1 MSSFISGAAILFSD
15 QRRLIHN
22 AYHCVLVHNVLLSSG
37 HKFVPSN
44 VDTVR
49 WNMMTGS
56 NGNVTDFEGQV
67 TACDTWLLLWQARL
81 NTQHIHVWRHVQ
93 SGFLL
98 IKLPTC
104 LLCTMFS
111 SHMEYLTKNLRLSW
125 LTSKPSHLTNDG
137 NEDSFSLRVWWQ
149 VQNQELLCH
158 YKESH

>member
-1 MSSFISGAAILFSD
+1 MSSFISGAGILFSD

-22 AYHCVLVHNVLLSSG
+22 AYHYVLVHNVRLSSG

-67 TACDTWLLLWQARL
+67 TACDTWLLLWQSRL

-104 LLCTMFS
+104 LLCTMF
-111 SHMEYLTKNLRLSW
+111 HTWNIWQRTCGW
-125 LTSKPSHLTNDG
+125 LDWQAGPSHLSNDG
-137 NEDSFSLRVWWQ
+137 NKGSFSLRVWWQ